1 MFTVGDG
8 CAKLSSAKRLLV
20 RVLITRLQEPFF
32 MTFCT
37 TVGFYCQHM
46 SGIIYMKGEELIYA
60 YI

>member
-1 MFTVGDG
+1 
-8 CAKLSSAKRLLV
+8 
-20 RVLITRLQEPFF
+20 

-46 SGIIYMKGEELIYA
+46 GGIIDMKREELIYA